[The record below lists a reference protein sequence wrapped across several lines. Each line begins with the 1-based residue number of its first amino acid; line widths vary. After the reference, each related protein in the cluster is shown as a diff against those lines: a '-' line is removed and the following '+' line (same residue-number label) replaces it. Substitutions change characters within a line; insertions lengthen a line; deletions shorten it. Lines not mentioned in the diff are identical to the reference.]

1 MELCVAQQIIIFYVY
16 QSLSSMRCSID
27 LRVIKYHSDM
37 NDILSDWLLFLA
49 NSVIRHRY
57 IITYLDL

>member
-16 QSLSSMRCSID
+16 QSLSSMRSID

-57 IITYLDL
+57 IITYLYL